1 MYISY
6 TISLPGGIAMPRL
19 LVVFVGSIILT
30 ASTAI
35 GEQAFPF
42 KAYVTADD
50 VEVRS
55 GPGADFYPTDKLQK
69 GETVE
74 VYRRDAG
81 GWCAIRPPEGSFSW
95 ISGRVLKLQD
105 GNIAVVKEDD
115 VASRVGSSLSNVRDV
130 IQVRMHKGE
139 AVELLDSKET
149 PGGKSQVWYKIAP
162 PSGEFR
168 WISEKL
174 LTKERPRDA
183 LRGAGSA
190 DSALGQDSSRD
201 RQEAETDARSSG
213 GGDKISSEQF
223 QAELDRIDL
232 ELSMMVVEEPTV
244 WSFDAMRIR
253 GESLLDRADTA
264 ADRGKARL
272 LLNKIARF
280 EDIKQRYDSI
290 TAMREQNAVS
300 NRFLA
305 GLQKTMEKA
314 AATADPDGQFDGVGQ
329 LQQVFSPK
337 VGAPRFAL
345 VDEAGNVRYY
355 VTPAPGVNLQNYVG
369 RQVGITGTRGY
380 MPEQRAQHI
389 TARHISSLETRIR

>member
-1 MYISY
+1 M
-6 TISLPGGIAMPRL
+6 
-19 LVVFVGSIILT
+19 
-30 ASTAI
+30 
-35 GEQAFPF
+35 
-42 KAYVTADD
+42 
-50 VEVRS
+50 RS
-55 GPGADFYPTDKLQK
+55 
-69 GETVE
+69 
-74 VYRRDAG
+74 
-81 GWCAIRPPEGSFSW
+81 
-95 ISGRVLKLQD
+95 
-105 GNIAVVKEDD
+105 
-115 VASRVGSSLSNVRDV
+115 
-130 IQVRMHKGE
+130 
-139 AVELLDSKET
+139 
-149 PGGKSQVWYKIAP
+149 
-162 PSGEFR
+162 
-168 WISEKL
+168 
-174 LTKERPRDA
+174 
-183 LRGAGSA
+183 AGSA

-201 RQEAETDARSSG
+201 RQEAESDPRPSG
-213 GGDKISSEQF
+213 ADDKISSEQF

-253 GESLLDRADTA
+253 GESLLDRADAA

>member
-1 MYISY
+1 
-6 TISLPGGIAMPRL
+6 MPRL
-19 LVVFVGSIILT
+19 LVVFVGLIILS
-30 ASTAI
+30 ASTAMA
-35 GEQAFPF
+35 EQAFPF

-55 GPGADFYPTDKLQK
+55 GPGEDFYPTDKLQK
-69 GETVE
+69 GEMVE
-74 VYRRDAG
+74 VYRRDSG

-105 GNIAVVKEDD
+105 GNLAVVKEDD

-139 AVELLDSKET
+139 AVEILDSKET
-149 PGGKSQVWYKIAP
+149 SGGKSQVWYKIAP

-168 WISEKL
+168 WISEKF
-174 LTKERPRDA
+174 LTKDRPRDA
-183 LRGAGSA
+183 LRGGGSA

-213 GGDKISSEQF
+213 GGDKISSQQF

-253 GESLLDRADTA
+253 GETLLDRAGDA

-290 TAMREQNAVS
+290 SAMREQNAVS

-389 TARHISSLETRIR
+389 TARHISSLESRIR

>member
-1 MYISY
+1 
-6 TISLPGGIAMPRL
+6 MPRL
-19 LVVFVGSIILT
+19 LVVFVGLIILT

-35 GEQAFPF
+35 AEQAFPY
-42 KAYVTADD
+42 KAYVSADD

-55 GPGADFYPTDKLQK
+55 GPGEDFYPTDKLQK
-69 GETVE
+69 GEMVE

-105 GNIAVVKEDD
+105 GNLAVVKEDD

-139 AVELLDSKET
+139 AVELLDSKEAS
-149 PGGKSQVWYKIAP
+149 GGKSQIWYKIAP

-168 WISEKL
+168 WISEKF
-174 LTKERPRDA
+174 LTKERPRDG
-183 LRGAGSA
+183 LRSAGSA
-190 DSALGQDSSRD
+190 DSTLGQDSSRD
-201 RQEAETDARSSG
+201 RLETQSDARSSG
-213 GGDKISSEQF
+213 TDDKISSEQF
-223 QAELDRIDL
+223 QSELDRIDL

-253 GESLLDRADTA
+253 GETLLDRAGTA

-290 TAMREQNAVS
+290 AALREQNAVS

-305 GLQKTMEKA
+305 GLQRTMEKA
-314 AATADPDGQFDGVGQ
+314 AAMADPDGQFDGVGQ

-389 TARHISSLETRIR
+389 TARHISSLETRLR

>member
-1 MYISY
+1 M
-6 TISLPGGIAMPRL
+6 LA
-19 LVVFVGSIILT
+19 
-30 ASTAI
+30 ASTAL
-35 GEQAFPF
+35 GEQAFPY

-55 GPGADFYPTDKLQK
+55 GPGLDFYPTDKLRK
-69 GETVE
+69 GDMVE
-74 VYRRDAG
+74 VYRRDAE
-81 GWCAIRPPEGSFSW
+81 GWCAVKPPEGSFSW

-105 GNIAVVKEDD
+105 DNLAVVKEDE
-115 VASRVGSSLSNVRDV
+115 VASRVGSRLSNVRDV

-139 AVELLDSKET
+139 AVEILDSKEDAA
-149 PGGKSQVWYKIAP
+149 GKSQVWYKIAP

-168 WISEKL
+168 WISEKYL
-174 LTKERPRDA
+174 DKQRSTDG
-183 LRGAGSA
+183 LRGARSA
-190 DSALGQDSSRD
+190 DSIPEQVSSRD
-201 RQEAETDARSSG
+201 RLETQSDAHKS
-213 GGDKISSEQF
+213 DADNKISSEQL
-223 QAELDRIDL
+223 QNELDRIDM

-253 GESLLDRADTA
+253 GESLLDRADSA

-290 TAMREQNAVS
+290 TAMREQNAAS
-300 NRFLA
+300 NRFLT
-305 GLQKTMEKA
+305 GLQRTMEKA
-314 AATADPDGQFDGVGQ
+314 AAEADPDGQFDGVGQ
-329 LQQVFSPK
+329 LQRVFSPK

-369 RQVGITGTRGY
+369 RQVGVTGTRGY
-380 MPEQRAQHI
+380 MPEQRSQHI

>member
-1 MYISY
+1 
-6 TISLPGGIAMPRL
+6 
-19 LVVFVGSIILT
+19 
-30 ASTAI
+30 
-35 GEQAFPF
+35 
-42 KAYVTADD
+42 
-50 VEVRS
+50 
-55 GPGADFYPTDKLQK
+55 
-69 GETVE
+69 
-74 VYRRDAG
+74 
-81 GWCAIRPPEGSFSW
+81 
-95 ISGRVLKLQD
+95 
-105 GNIAVVKEDD
+105 
-115 VASRVGSSLSNVRDV
+115 
-130 IQVRMHKGE
+130 
-139 AVELLDSKET
+139 
-149 PGGKSQVWYKIAP
+149 
-162 PSGEFR
+162 
-168 WISEKL
+168 
-174 LTKERPRDA
+174 
-183 LRGAGSA
+183 
-190 DSALGQDSSRD
+190 
-201 RQEAETDARSSG
+201 
-213 GGDKISSEQF
+213 
-223 QAELDRIDL
+223 
-232 ELSMMVVEEPTV
+232 MMVVEEPTV

-280 EDIKQRYDSI
+280 EDIKQRYDAI

-314 AATADPDGQFDGVGQ
+314 AAMADPDGQFDGVGQ

-337 VGAPRFAL
+337 VGAPRYAL

>member
-1 MYISY
+1 
-6 TISLPGGIAMPRL
+6 MPRL
-19 LVVFVGSIILT
+19 PVVLYGLT
-30 ASTAI
+30 IAI
-35 GEQAFPF
+35 SAVSAGFGKESFPY

-50 VEVRS
+50 AEVRS
-55 GPGADFYPTDKLQK
+55 GPGEDFYPTDKLPK

-95 ISGRVLKLQD
+95 VSGRVLRFED
-105 GNIAVVKEDD
+105 GNVATVKEDD

-130 IQVRMHKGE
+130 IQVRMHKDE
-139 AVELLDSKET
+139 AVEILDSKES

-174 LTKERPRDA
+174 LSRQKPRDELRSA
-183 LRGAGSA
+183 ASADANPEKDQAARGADGIEKM
-190 DSALGQDSSRD
+190 SS
-201 RQEAETDARSSG
+201 Q
-213 GGDKISSEQF
+213 QF

-232 ELSMMVVEEPTV
+232 ELSMMVVEDPSV

-253 GESLLDRADTA
+253 AESLLDRTDDA

-272 LLNKIARF
+272 LLSRIARF
-280 EDIKQRYDSI
+280 DDIKQRYDTV
-290 TAMREQNAVS
+290 TAMREQNATS

-305 GLQKTMEKA
+305 GLQKTMETA
-314 AATADPDGQFDGVGQ
+314 AAKVDPDGQFDGVGQ
-329 LQQVFSPK
+329 LQMVFSPK
-337 VGAPRFAL
+337 VGSPRYAL

-389 TARHISSLETRIR
+389 TARHVSSLETQLR

>member
-1 MYISY
+1 
-6 TISLPGGIAMPRL
+6 MPRL
-19 LVVFVGSIILT
+19 LVVFVGLIILT

-35 GEQAFPF
+35 AEQAFPY

-55 GPGADFYPTDKLQK
+55 GPGEDFYPTDKLQR
-69 GETVE
+69 GEMVE

-139 AVELLDSKET
+139 AVEILDSKET

-162 PSGEFR
+162 PAGEFR
-168 WISEKL
+168 WISEKNL
-174 LTKERPRDA
+174 DKEKPRDS
-183 LRGAGSA
+183 LRNARSA
-190 DSALGQDSSRD
+190 DAALGQDSSLD
-201 RQEAETDARSSG
+201 RLETQSDARSSG
-213 GGDKISSEQF
+213 GDDKISSEQF

-305 GLQKTMEKA
+305 GLQRTMEKA

-389 TARHISSLETRIR
+389 TARHISSLETRLR

>member
-1 MYISY
+1 
-6 TISLPGGIAMPRL
+6 MPRL
-19 LVVFVGSIILT
+19 LVVIVGLIILT
-30 ASTAI
+30 ASTAMA
-35 GEQAFPF
+35 EQVFPY
-42 KAYVTADD
+42 KAYVAGDD

-55 GPGADFYPTDKLQK
+55 GPGEDFYPTDKLQK
-69 GETVE
+69 GQMVE

-139 AVELLDSKET
+139 AVEILDSKET

-168 WISEKL
+168 WISEKFL
-174 LTKERPRDA
+174 NKEKPRDA
-183 LRGAGSA
+183 IRTVRSA
-190 DSALGQDSSRD
+190 ESELEQDSSRD
-201 RQEAETDARSSG
+201 RQQDTDSDPRPLGA
-213 GGDKISSEQF
+213 DNKISSEQF

-232 ELSMMVVEEPTV
+232 ELSMMVVEEPSV

-253 GESLLDRADTA
+253 GESLLDRADAA

-290 TAMREQNAVS
+290 TVMREQNSVS

-314 AATADPDGQFDGVGQ
+314 AAAADPDGQFDGVGQ

-345 VDEAGNVRYY
+345 VDEAGSVRYY

>member
-1 MYISY
+1 
-6 TISLPGGIAMPRL
+6 MPRL
-19 LVVFVGSIILT
+19 LVVFVGSIILS
-30 ASTAI
+30 ASTAMA
-35 GEQAFPF
+35 EQAFPY

-55 GPGADFYPTDKLQK
+55 GPGEDFYPTDKLQK

-168 WISEKL
+168 WISEKF
-174 LTKERPRDA
+174 LTKERPRDG
-183 LRGAGSA
+183 LRSAGSV

-201 RQEAETDARSSG
+201 RHEAESDPRPSG
-213 GGDKISSEQF
+213 ADDKISSEQF

-253 GESLLDRADTA
+253 GETLLDRADTA

-305 GLQKTMEKA
+305 GLQRTMEKA

-337 VGAPRFAL
+337 VGAPRYAL

>member
-1 MYISY
+1 
-6 TISLPGGIAMPRL
+6 MPRL
-19 LVVFVGSIILT
+19 LVVFVGLIMLA
-30 ASTAI
+30 ASTAL

-95 ISGRVLKLQD
+95 VSGRVLKFQD
-105 GNIAVVKEDD
+105 GNLAVIKEDD
-115 VASRVGSSLSNVRDV
+115 AASRVGSSLSNVRDV
-130 IQVRMHKGE
+130 IQVRMRKGE
-139 AVELLDSKET
+139 AVEILDSKEA

-168 WISEKL
+168 WISEKYL
-174 LTKERPRDA
+174 SKERPREG
-183 LRGAGSA
+183 LRSTRSA
-190 DSALGQDSSRD
+190 DSALGEDSSRD
-201 RQEAETDARSSG
+201 RLDEQSDPRPSG
-213 GGDKISSEQF
+213 GDEKISSQQL

-290 TAMREQNAVS
+290 SAMREQNAVS

-305 GLQKTMEKA
+305 GLQRTMEKA
-314 AATADPDGQFDGVGQ
+314 AAMADPDGQFDGVGQ

-337 VGAPRFAL
+337 VGAPRYAL

>member
-1 MYISY
+1 
-6 TISLPGGIAMPRL
+6 MPRL
-19 LVVFVGSIILT
+19 PVVLFCLIVSA
-30 ASTAI
+30 ASSAM
-35 GEQAFPF
+35 GEQAFPY
-42 KAYVTADD
+42 KAYVAADN
-50 VEVRS
+50 VEVRC
-55 GPGADFYPTDKLQK
+55 GPGEDFYPTDKLQK
-69 GETVE
+69 GEMVE

-105 GNIAVVKEDD
+105 DNLAVVREDD
-115 VASRVGSSLSNVRDV
+115 VASRVGSRLSNVRDI
-130 IQVRMHKGE
+130 IQVRMRKGE
-139 AVELLDSKET
+139 AVEILDSKEDA
-149 PGGKSQVWYKIAP
+149 GGKSQVWYKIAP

-168 WISEKL
+168 WVSEKYL
-174 LTKERPRDA
+174 DKQRPTDG
-183 LRGAGSA
+183 LRNTRSV
-190 DSALGQDSSRD
+190 DSALGQDSTRD
-201 RQEAETDARSSG
+201 RLDAQSDAHSS
-213 GGDKISSEQF
+213 DADNKISSEQF
-223 QAELDRIDL
+223 QIELDRIDL

-253 GESLLDRADTA
+253 GESLLDRADSA

-280 EDIKQRYDSI
+280 DDIKQRYDSV
-290 TAMREQNAVS
+290 TAMREQNATS
-300 NRFLA
+300 NRFLT
-305 GLQKTMEKA
+305 GLKSTMEKA
-314 AATADPDGQFDGVGQ
+314 AAMADPDGQFDGVGQ

-337 VGAPRFAL
+337 LGAPRFAL

>member
-1 MYISY
+1 M
-6 TISLPGGIAMPRL
+6 
-19 LVVFVGSIILT
+19 
-30 ASTAI
+30 
-35 GEQAFPF
+35 
-42 KAYVTADD
+42 
-50 VEVRS
+50 EVRS
-55 GPGADFYPTDKLQK
+55 GPGEDFYPTDKLQK
-69 GETVE
+69 GEAVE
-74 VYRRDAG
+74 IYRRDAG

-95 ISGRVLKLQD
+95 VSGRVLKFED

-130 IQVRMHKGE
+130 IQVRMRKGE
-139 AVELLDSKET
+139 AVEILDSKES
-149 PGGKSQVWYKIAP
+149 PGGKSQAWYKIAP

-168 WISEKL
+168 WISEKYL
-174 LTKERPRDA
+174 SKEKPHDD
-183 LRGAGSA
+183 LRGAGSD
-190 DSALGQDSSRD
+190 DSGPGQDSSRD
-201 RQEAETDARSSG
+201 RPDGQSDSRSPEAGEKMSSR
-213 GGDKISSEQF
+213 QF

-232 ELSMMVVEEPTV
+232 ELSMMVVEDPSV
-244 WSFDAMRIR
+244 WSFEAMRIR
-253 GESLLDRADTA
+253 GESLLDRADAA

-280 EDIKQRYDSI
+280 EDIKQRYDSV
-290 TAMREQNAVS
+290 TAMREQNAAS

-305 GLQKTMEKA
+305 GLERTMEKA

-329 LQQVFSPK
+329 LQMVFSPK
-337 VGAPRFAL
+337 VGSPRYAL

-389 TARHISSLETRIR
+389 TARHVSSLETQMR